1 MNDTYIQDKLIAAF
15 LTLNEFSG
23 VAYIKRSGT
32 KLLNV
37 DQPNVSFTPPADRR
51 FFSLSFLPNEPE
63 PSGLGTSAGNTWD
76 GLFQIDIMVPIGAG
90 MAEISAKYDWI
101 CRLFARGKAFDEV
114 MILRTYRA
122 TEGPETDFYRVVIRV
137 EFRANLPKD

>member
-1 MNDTYIQDKLIAAF
+1 MNDSYIEQRLIDAF
-15 LTLNEFSG
+15 LTLNDFSG
-23 VAYIKRSGT
+23 IEYIKRNGE

-37 DQPNVSFTPPADRR
+37 DLPNTPFTVPSERR
-51 FFSLSFLPNEPE
+51 FFSLSFLSNEPN
-63 PSGLGTSAGNTWD
+63 PSGLGSNAENTWS
-76 GLFQIDIMVPIGAG
+76 GIFQVDIMVPIGAG

-101 CRLFARGKAFDEV
+101 SRLFERGKTFDEV

-137 EFRANLPKD
+137 EFRASLKN